1 MAEPAAAPLSAPLH
15 GVVVIDFSEL
25 LPGPFFTQSLV
36 ELGATVIRVERPP
49 HGDRLGILAPAV
61 FTSVN
66 RGKQRFMVDLRT
78 QAGRTR
84 VQEWL
89 ARADVLVESYRPG
102 VLGRYGLDYA
112 TLHERHPRLIYV
124 SLSGYGQ
131 DGVDSNLPGHDINY
145 LAAAGVLALAGEPN
159 GPPQAAAGVPMA
171 DLCGATYGLSALLAA
186 LYQRERTGKGQHL
199 DVALAEGP
207 LHWLNGRLAAMREGG
222 HQDMASQRAALAR
235 PAYGAFVCRDGIYIS
250 IAALEDHFWANLVGV
265 LDMGRFAGPEY
276 AAASARRLA
285 AVEIND
291 VLAARLMEHDAA
303 ALLDKLVQADV
314 PAMQVR
320 GLKAIHADPHF
331 TSRRLFQETDA
342 GPLCRF
348 PVRLDGMIAP
358 PRGPESLNTTG
369 EPVFPATAGG

>member
-1 MAEPAAAPLSAPLH
+1 MADMTVTQPPAPLH

-36 ELGATVIRVERPP
+36 ELGATVIRIERPP
-49 HGDRLGILAPAV
+49 HGDRLSTLAPAV

-78 QAGRTR
+78 EAGRDR

-89 ARADVLVESYRPG
+89 AHADVLVESYRPG

-112 TLHERHPRLIYV
+112 TLHARHPRLIYV

-131 DGVDSNLPGHDINY
+131 QGVDADLPGHDVNY
-145 LAAAGVLALAGEPN
+145 LAAAGVLALAGDPH

-171 DLCGATYGLSALLAA
+171 DLCGASYGLSALLAA
-186 LYQRERTGKGQHL
+186 LYQRERTGQGQHL
-199 DVALAEGP
+199 DVALAEAP

-222 HQDMASQRAALAR
+222 QRGMAAQRAALAR
-235 PAYGAFVCRDGIYIS
+235 AAYGVFPCRDGAYIS
-250 IAALEDHFWANLVGV
+250 IAALEDHFWANLVTV
-265 LDMGRFAGPEY
+265 LDMGPFADSSY
-276 AAASARRLA
+276 ATASARRSA
-285 AVEIND
+285 AEQINEI
-291 VLAARLMEHDAA
+291 LAARVMEYDSASIL
-303 ALLDKLVQADV
+303 ALLVQADV

-320 GLKAIHADPHF
+320 ELDTLHADPHF
-331 TSRRLFQETDA
+331 VSRGLFQETDA

-348 PVRLDGMIAP
+348 PVRLSGMVSP
-358 PRGPESLNTTG
+358 PLGIETLRSAG
-369 EPVFPATAGG
+369 EPVFPGTQLP